1 MFPFRFIAETAVKWE
16 KEELAFILNQEHVY
30 CFLSFKSSSDKLLQP
45 DKENFLKEV
54 ELLAKLC
61 YGKSFQQ
68 N

>member
-1 MFPFRFIAETAVKWE
+1 MG
-16 KEELAFILNQEHVY
+16 KEELAFILNQEQHVY
-30 CFLSFKSSSDKLLQP
+30 LSFKGSSDKLLQP